1 MKRFLN
7 LLFWVPLGIA
17 VLVAVVAESEANRHF
32 VNIYLDPL
40 AGSSPEG
47 TQISVRLFVVI
58 LASVMLG
65 VILGGVVT
73 YYEQGR
79 HRRAARMAR
88 ADAESLRIELARLSK
103 LRPGEKGKVR

>member
-1 MKRFLN
+1 MKRFLK
-7 LLFWVPLGIA
+7 LVFWVPLAIA
-17 VLVAVVAESEANRHF
+17 VLVVVVAESEANRHF

-58 LASVMLG
+58 LASIILG
-65 VILGGVVT
+65 VIIGGVAT
-73 YYEQGR
+73 YFEQGR

-88 ADAESLRIELARLSK
+88 ADAESLRTELARLS
-103 LRPGEKGKVR
+103 RPAGKGKF